1 MSGSL
6 IRGALVVAALFALA
20 ALDGVRQQVVPGAGV
35 RAEESQAQP
44 KRHYRHARRHARRA
58 TLREGSTPEEIAR
71 YFQLY
76 GGYIDPTINMQTPGG
91 PFDSGFFFDSG
102 IRPNGGNSP
111 YMN

>member
-6 IRGALVVAALFALA
+6 VRGGALIVVALLTIA
-20 ALDGVRQQVVPGAGV
+20 ALDGVRQHVIPGAGA
-35 RAEESQAQP
+35 RADEAQP
-44 KRHYRHARRHARRA
+44 KRHYRHARRHDRQA
-58 TLREGSTPEEIAR
+58 TLRKGSTPAEIAR

-76 GGYIDPTINMQTPGG
+76 GGYIDPTLNIQTPGG

-102 IRPNGGNSP
+102 IRPNGGSSP